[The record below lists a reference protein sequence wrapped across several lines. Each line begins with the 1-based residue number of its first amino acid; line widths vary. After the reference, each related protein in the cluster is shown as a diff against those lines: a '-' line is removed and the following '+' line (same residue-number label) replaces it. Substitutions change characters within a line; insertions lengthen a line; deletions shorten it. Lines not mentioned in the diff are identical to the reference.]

1 MVFIGFDCFVK
12 FLKRPNKPL
21 HHSHFVYQLLFNNV
35 FVEQKDC
42 NCSIE
47 HQSSTFL
54 NQKSQAN
61 FANKTEQLIYYG
73 EEMCIYGLTTTTSH
87 RPSEAT
93 AKREFNVIE
102 ATVNTLLGPSAAI
115 PKVYIESE
123 KITEIFTAEVISYT
137 SYNSIIEQ
145 IKSKFDSMIIQLVQ
159 SNWLHP

>member
-1 MVFIGFDCFVK
+1 M
-12 FLKRPNKPL
+12 
-21 HHSHFVYQLLFNNV
+21 YQALFNNV
-35 FVEQKDC
+35 SVEQKDC

-47 HQSSTFL
+47 HQSSTLL
-54 NQKSQAN
+54 NQRSQAN

-73 EEMCIYGLTTTTSH
+73 EEMCIYCLTTTTSH

-102 ATVNTLLGPSAAI
+102 ATINTLLGPSAAI

-137 SYNSIIEQ
+137 SYNR
-145 IKSKFDSMIIQLVQ
+145 IKIKIRLDDCPAGTKQ
-159 SNWLHP
+159 STRSAYIHNQHAIYA